1 MERSVER
8 SVDAR
13 HGQWMRGMATDTSAK
28 DTGKSCTMQRCASA
42 VHVQRGPEAGT
53 GSPHAATMMARVRK
67 WTARCHAVGILSAS
81 VVLVLVVLVFWFSVS
96 LLATLGS
103 GLLL

>member
-1 MERSVER
+1 
-8 SVDAR
+8 
-13 HGQWMRGMATDTSAK
+13 MATDTSAK
-28 DTGKSCTMQRCASA
+28 DTGKSCPMQRCASA

-67 WTARCHAVGILSAS
+67 WTARCPAVGILSAS
-81 VVLVLVVLVFWFSVS
+81 VVLVLVVLVFWLSVS

-103 GLLL
+103 GTYGLLLQVRSG